1 MYDFIKMRL
10 IYDKNRQNF
19 YPKHYSIFRIN
30 FWTLWFIEIVSGI
43 VVRVNIGK
51 IIKIPTKLVRCH
63 TKLKVKACY
72 NTSENTR
79 ISKLCCFNF
88 Q

>member
-1 MYDFIKMRL
+1 MTRVGKTFTQNTSQFLELTSGLFDLSRL
-10 IYDKNRQNF
+10 C
-19 YPKHYSIFRIN
+19 
-30 FWTLWFIEIVSGI
+30 LELI

-79 ISKLCCFNF
+79 ISKLCYFNF

>member
-1 MYDFIKMRL
+1 MTRVGKTFTQNTSQFLELTSGLFDLSRL
-10 IYDKNRQNF
+10 C
-19 YPKHYSIFRIN
+19 
-30 FWTLWFIEIVSGI
+30 LELI